1 MTLPIRAVSTALA
14 TCLALAAGSV
24 AAETSKTSQ
33 IYLQR
38 QADGGAMLTDH
49 PSANALTERVWK
61 VDREDPQAA
70 RERAAEVQREAD
82 AVSLRVQ
89 RSIESQQRLASEAY
103 ALRIAAMQREEASD
117 DDSAVGG
124 VILPLGYGGFVHRHR
139 LGSRHHSPGH
149 HSPGHRSHGPIRG
162 SAWPASR

>member
-1 MTLPIRAVSTALA
+1 MILPVRVLSSALA

-38 QADGGAMLTDH
+38 QADGSAVLTDH

-61 VDREDPQAA
+61 MDREDPIAA
-70 RERAAEVQREAD
+70 RERAAEVRREAD

-89 RSIESQQRLASEAY
+89 RSIESQQRLASEVD
-103 ALRIAAMQREEASD
+103 ALRLAAQQRQDVAD

-124 VILPLGYGGFVHRHR
+124 VIVPLGDGGFMHRPH
-139 LGSRHHSPGH
+139 LGRRHHWPGRH
-149 HSPGHRSHGPIRG
+149 PHRSFRG
-162 SAWPASR
+162 SAWPAGR

>member
-1 MTLPIRAVSTALA
+1 MILPVRVLSSALA
-14 TCLALAAGSV
+14 TCLALVAGSV

-38 QADGGAMLTDH
+38 QADGSAVLTDH
-49 PSANALTERVWK
+49 PSASALTERVWK
-61 VDREDPQAA
+61 MDREDPQAA
-70 RERAAEVQREAD
+70 RERAAEVRREAD

-103 ALRIAAMQREEASD
+103 ALRLAAQQRQDTSD

-124 VILPLGYGGFVHRHR
+124 VVVPLGYGGFMHRHR
-139 LGSRHHSPGH
+139 LGGH
-149 HSPGHRSHGPIRG
+149 HRPGHRLHRPVRG
-162 SAWPASR
+162 SAWPAGR